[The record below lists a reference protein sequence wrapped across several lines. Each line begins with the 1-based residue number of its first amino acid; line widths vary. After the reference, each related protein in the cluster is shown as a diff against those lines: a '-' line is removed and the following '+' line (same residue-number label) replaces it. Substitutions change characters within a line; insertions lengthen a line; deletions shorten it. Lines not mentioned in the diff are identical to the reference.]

1 MTQLPTPT
9 STLTL
14 PIIGADHRPHLTLT
28 PEASRSLTIATT
40 RLSNTSQHHILPPTT
55 GILTLAMTSTTVGVL
70 ALQGGFHEHL
80 TLLRNAAASPS
91 APSSRSFTFIEV
103 RTPAQLAQ
111 CDALIIPGGEST
123 TISLVAA
130 QSGLLEPL
138 RDFVRSA
145 RKPVWG
151 TCAGAILLADEA
163 NATSAK
169 KGGQELIGGLAV
181 RVHRNHFGRQIES
194 FVADLQLPFLAA
206 DGEAAPAPYPGVFI
220 RAPVVEAI
228 LGDDATRDA
237 VQVLA
242 VLPGRKA
249 KAGIARPSES
259 DAPDELGDI
268 VAVRQGNIFAT
279 SFHPELTEDTR
290 IHAWWLGEV
299 VRRLEGQA

>member
-1 MTQLPTPT
+1 MP
-9 STLTL
+9 
-14 PIIGADHRPHLTLT
+14 A
-28 PEASRSLTIATT
+28 
-40 RLSNTSQHHILPPTT
+40 
-55 GILTLAMTSTTVGVL
+55 TTVGVL
-70 ALQGGFHEHL
+70 ALQGGFQEHL
-80 TLLRNAAASPS
+80 ALLRRAASSPDL
-91 APSSRSFTFIEV
+91 ALVEV
-103 RTPAQLAQ
+103 RTPAELAR
-111 CDALIIPGGEST
+111 CDALVIPGGEST

-138 RDFVRSA
+138 RDFVRVA
-145 RKPVWG
+145 RRPVWG

-163 NATSAK
+163 NASSTK

-194 FVADLQLPFLAA
+194 FVADLDLPFLSGHG
-206 DGEAAPAPYPGVFI
+206 DSAPAPFPGVFI

-228 LGDDATRDA
+228 LSPAEDTRGQ
-237 VQVLA
+237 VEVLA
-242 VLPGRKA
+242 VLPGRKS

-259 DAPDELGDI
+259 NAPDELGDI

-299 VRRLEGQA
+299 IKTKKAGASA

>member
-1 MTQLPTPT
+1 MTQLPAP
-9 STLTL
+9 STTLSL
-14 PIIGADHRPHLTLT
+14 PIIGAEPRRPPPDLEPHLT
-28 PEASRSLTIATT
+28 TT
-40 RLSNTSQHHILPPTT
+40 
-55 GILTLAMTSTTVGVL
+55 ILTSAAMPATVGVL
-70 ALQGGFHEHL
+70 ALQGGFQEHL
-80 TLLRNAAASPS
+80 SLLRRA
-91 APSSRSFTFIEV
+91 APSTVPGLALVEV
-103 RTPAQLAQ
+103 RTPAELAR
-111 CDALIIPGGEST
+111 CDALVIPGGEST

-138 RDFVRSA
+138 RDFVRVA

-163 NATSAK
+163 NASSVK

-194 FVADLQLPFLAA
+194 FVSDLDLPFLAA
-206 DGEAAPAPYPGVFI
+206 PGDPGPAPFPGVFI

-228 LGDDATRDA
+228 LSPAEDPRGQ
-237 VQVLA
+237 VEVLA
-242 VLPGRKA
+242 VLPGRKS

-299 VRRLEGQA
+299 IKTKKGGASA